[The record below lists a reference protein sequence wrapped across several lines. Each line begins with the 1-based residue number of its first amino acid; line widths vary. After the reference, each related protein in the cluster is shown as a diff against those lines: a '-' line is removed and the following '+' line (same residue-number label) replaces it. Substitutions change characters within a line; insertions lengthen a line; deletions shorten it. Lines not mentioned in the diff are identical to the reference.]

1 MTVKT
6 KIQVRMKVQ
15 STKRIQTKKFPL
27 DSLRFFTDLI
37 LPQFFPVGQS
47 DRGKECNHS
56 HSVPQLRIRGVISPL
71 PNTHSRRGV
80 YVSLVASL

>member
-1 MTVKT
+1 MHDSQDKDT
-6 KIQVRMKVQ
+6 
-15 STKRIQTKKFPL
+15 STDESTEYKENKKEFPL

-37 LPQFFPVGQS
+37 LPQFFPVGHC

-56 HSVPQLRIRGVISPL
+56 HPFPQLRIRGVISPL